1 MSFCEQFEIVWRS
14 HISIT
19 QGVNESTKGKRSMI
33 NDLTATP
40 WHHGENP
47 IYKTFLENSTNVSM
61 KRLV

>member
-1 MSFCEQFEIVWRS
+1 MSEQKK
-14 HISIT
+14 
-19 QGVNESTKGKRSMI
+19 NKSMI